1 MRRRLLAFALACA
14 AGGASIAAQAPP
26 APATPAAR
34 PAPAAGTFPSS
45 DPPYKTRIEVNR
57 WHSHAELLA
66 DLRRLQQA
74 FPKFLTL
81 TSIGKSVE
89 GRDIM
94 AMTILNPDTGPEA
107 SKAGMYIEA
116 NVHGNEIQGAEV
128 CLYTIWYLMEHYD
141 RLPMV
146 KQLVD
151 QRVFYIVPTVNPD
164 GREHFLQVRSGG
176 RSGAR
181 PVDND
186 NDGLFDEDDVHDLN
200 GNGVIEQMRRY
211 VPGQGTHRVS
221 SLDPRLLEPAPP
233 GTKGDYVLLG
243 FEGIDNDGD
252 GLINEDPPG
261 GYDPNR
267 NWAADWQPNYV
278 QNGSLDYPFQLP
290 ESRSV
295 ANFLLSKPNVAG
307 VQSYHNAGG
316 MILRGPGAE
325 SVGEY
330 PVADVRVYDE
340 LGKMGERMLPYYRYL
355 VIWSG
360 LYTVH
365 GGFIDWTNDDLGILS
380 FSNELWNSGQYFNSP
395 ALKEQQRRE
404 PDGPIAPRASGLFFD
419 DKLELGGE
427 FVDWKPFTHPTLGP
441 IEIGGWKHTFGRLP
455 PRFMNE
461 ELCHRNMAFSLYQA
475 GEMPLVTLGAPSV
488 DSLGD
493 GLWKVRVPIE
503 NTHVTPTI
511 LALAE
516 RHKAVRPDLLLLS
529 GAGATV
535 VAAGWV
541 RDRFQPGIT
550 DLVDQQ
556 DLSRILVRNGLP
568 GRTTRVIE
576 YLVRGGT
583 SVTVTYDT
591 AKGGKPSI
599 TIPLKPTPAAPAT
612 PASR

>member
-1 MRRRLLAFALACA
+1 MRLLALALACA
-14 AGGASIAAQAPP
+14 VGGTSIAAQAP
-26 APATPAAR
+26 APATPASR
-34 PAPAAGTFPSS
+34 PAPAASAFPSS

-57 WHSHAELLA
+57 WHSHAELVA

-186 NDGLFDEDDVHDLN
+186 NDGLFDEDDVDDLN

-395 ALKEQQRRE
+395 ALKEQQRRD

-427 FVDWKPFTHPTLGP
+427 FVDWKPFNHPTLGA

-568 GRTTRVIE
+568 GRTTRVVE

-599 TIPLKPTPAAPAT
+599 TIPLKPTPAAPVPPT
-612 PASR
+612 PVNRP